1 MQKVENIW
9 KMSDKQRQI
18 QLDIFMLFQIPQ
30 QTEKLDMIIHTSN
43 YICYCD
49 KSSGIAL

>member
-1 MQKVENIW
+1 
-9 KMSDKQRQI
+9 MSDKQRQI